1 MLVSVVEVDARGF
14 ASERASGSMLWTR
27 RYQGP
32 GNGNDYGR
40 PVVVSPDGT
49 RVFVTGTS
57 KGSTGGFD
65 YATLAY
71 DASTGAVLW
80 TSRYNGPGNG
90 FDSALAAAA
99 SPDGTRVYVTGHSAG
114 STTGLDYATLA
125 YDAATGATIW
135 TSRYNGPGNGD
146 DFARSVAVSP
156 DGTRVFV
163 TGHSI
168 GRTSR
173 FDYATLAYAA
183 STGRTLWTSRYNG
196 PGNSG
201 DFAYSEA
208 VSPDG
213 TKVFVTG
220 HSNGST

>member
-71 DASTGAVLW
+71 DASTGAGIW
-80 TSRYNGPGNG
+80 TKRYKGPGNG
-90 FDSALAAAA
+90 ADFAHSVAV
-99 SPDGTRVYVTGHSAG
+99 SPDGMRVYVTGHRTGSNSAH
-114 STTGLDYATLA
+114 DYTTLA
-125 YDAATGATIW
+125 YDAPTGHRIW

-146 DFARSVAVSP
+146 DDAYSVAVSP
-156 DGTRVFV
+156 DGTRVCV
-163 TGHSI
+163 TGHSE
-168 GRTSR
+168 GSKSAD
-173 FDYATLAYAA
+173 DYA
-183 STGRTLWTSRYNG
+183 
-196 PGNSG
+196 
-201 DFAYSEA
+201 
-208 VSPDG
+208 
-213 TKVFVTG
+213 
-220 HSNGST
+220 